1 MRSVAVKSEKLNPEQ
16 QAAFTNLVQAM
27 RDFDSHALLGRPTIE
42 DAQNL
47 EIATERVLVV
57 LLSISNSPNIKA
69 LARKAFAD
77 ALRLASL
84 ESLSVSHTS
93 EDSPLFGGVAHV

>member
-1 MRSVAVKSEKLNPEQ
+1 MCNVAVKPEKLNPEQ
-16 QAAFTNLVQAM
+16 LAAFTNLVQAM
-27 RDFDSHALLGRPTIE
+27 RNFDNHALLGRPTIE

-47 EIATERVLVV
+47 ETATYRVLIV

-77 ALRLASL
+77 ALRLANL
-84 ESLSVSHTS
+84 ESLSGSHTS
-93 EDSPLFGGVAHV
+93 EDSPLSGGTAHV